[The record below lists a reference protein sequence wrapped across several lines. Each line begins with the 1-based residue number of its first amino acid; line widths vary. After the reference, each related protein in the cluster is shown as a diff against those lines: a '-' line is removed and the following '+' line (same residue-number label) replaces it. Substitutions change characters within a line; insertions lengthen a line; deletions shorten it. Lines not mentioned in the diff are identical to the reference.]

1 MDVTTETGR
10 EVPQQV
16 EQRTG
21 LFAGRVGQ
29 KRREALLA
37 YLLIIPAMFIIGLF
51 ALFPLVFAVYES
63 TRSGINQVIGNPDG
77 LGQYV
82 RAIDSL
88 AYVIAFWV
96 ALILVILGI
105 QKIQTILETGRTKG
119 ESTLGWIL
127 PALLTGSGLSLL
139 MPFVFIYLPNL
150 LEVGEKMRQVE
161 DAELRNEMF
170 TTFIGESWQAEN
182 VSLTFWLAMA
192 GIFGGLILFQVL
204 NNQTEW
210 ETPRDYEYYSSWAT
224 AVFLFIT
231 AGLLAYVTYNQVT
244 LALMEAIEDG
254 EPLPL
259 WSQIIMISAGFALL
273 ALSWILWRSAPKQ
286 DSMLRMG
293 FRLFGAILLMVGGW
307 ILIQELPAV
316 IAEGKDDWWRALR
329 VTTWYVIGAMPIQ
342 LALGL
347 LLATLMFQ
355 DIRGKGFFRMV
366 YFLPYITPAVGA
378 AAAFKI
384 IFTGNPNG
392 AMNLFLNSIGL
403 EPLRWLAEPKGI
415 FELIGTSWGFDMP
428 SWFAGPSLALS
439 VAILFGIWTY
449 VGYNIVFFLAG
460 LGNISKD
467 LYEAASIDGASAA
480 QKFRHITFP
489 LLSPMTY
496 FLVIFTTIN
505 IFKVFEGPFIL
516 RTGQALGT
524 MDTASIIIFDAF
536 NRDTR
541 YGYASAL
548 GIILTILII
557 GVTTITNQ
565 LTQDKVF
572 YE

>member
-1 MDVTTETGR
+1 MDVTSDSAAPVQESQPTLVRLFSGR
-10 EVPQQV
+10 K
-16 EQRTG
+16 G
-21 LFAGRVGQ
+21 L
-29 KRREALLA
+29 KRREAFLA
-37 YLLIIPAMFIIGLF
+37 YLLIIPAILIIGLF
-51 ALFPLVFAVYES
+51 GLFPLVFAVYQS
-63 TRSGINQVIGNPDG
+63 TRSGINNIIGRPDG
-77 LGQYV
+77 MGQYV

-88 AYVIAFWV
+88 AYVVAFWV
-96 ALILVILGI
+96 ALTFFILAV
-105 QKIQTILETGRTKG
+105 QKIRSLWQTATPKG
-119 ESTLGWIL
+119 ESIWGWLL
-127 PALLTGSGLSLL
+127 PAILTGTGLSLL
-139 MPFVFIYLPNL
+139 MPFIFIYLPNL

-161 DAELRNEMF
+161 DPEMRNEMF
-170 TTFIGESWQAEN
+170 TTFLGESWQAEN
-182 VSLTFWLAMA
+182 VSLSFWAAMI
-192 GIFGGLILFQVL
+192 GIIGGLLLFQL
-204 NNQTEW
+204 LRSRPQFS
-210 ETPRDYEYYSSWAT
+210 TPRAYEYYSGWAT
-224 AVFLFIT
+224 AVFFSIS
-231 AGLLAYVTYNQVT
+231 AILLTYITYNQVQ
-244 LALMEAIEDG
+244 LAILEAIEDG
-254 EPLPL
+254 EALPL
-259 WSQIIMISAGFALL
+259 WSQIITISAGFALL
-273 ALSWILWRSAPKQ
+273 ALSWILWQTAPKQ
-286 DSMLRMG
+286 DAMWKMG
-293 FRLFGAILLMVGGW
+293 LRLFGAILLIVGGW

-342 LALGL
+342 LTLGL
-347 LLATLMFQ
+347 FLATIMFQ

-392 AMNLFLNSIGL
+392 PMNTVLDNLGL
-403 EPLRWLAEPKGI
+403 GTLKWLAEPKGI
-415 FELIGTSWGFDMP
+415 FELIGASWGLDVP
-428 SWFAGPSLALS
+428 TWIAGPSLALG

-449 VGYNIVFFLAG
+449 TGYNLVFFLAG

-467 LYEAASIDGASAA
+467 LYEAASIDGASRG
-480 QKFRHITFP
+480 QQFRHITFP

-496 FLVIFTTIN
+496 FLVIFTIIN

-548 GIILTILII
+548 GIILTIVII
-557 GVTTITNQ
+557 GVTTLTNS
-565 LTQDKVF
+565 LTQDSVI